1 MRKIWLAFLAVL
13 SLTVFVAMPASAAS
27 NCPQQYQWSVGCPT
41 SAQACQTAQSQASCA
56 TLNRAAPNNGVVGK
70 IAKFNCGS
78 LQNLNLNDL
87 LAMFCNK

>member
-1 MRKIWLAFLAVL
+1 MRKIWLAFLAAL

-41 SAQACQTAQSQASCA
+41 SAQACQAAQSQASCT
-56 TLNRAAPNNGVVGK
+56 TLNGANCNNGTVCKVAGFNVG
-70 IAKFNCGS
+70 N

-87 LAMFCNK
+87 LAMFCKG